1 MTLGPK
7 QPTKFGVFDQ
17 NDSSGLPLGE
27 QYENRLRLTELYDR
41 GGFHAYHLSEHHATP
56 LNMAPSPSVFL
67 AAVAQRT
74 RRLRF
79 GPLVYTLPLH
89 HPLRLAE
96 EICLLDHMSGGRLEV
111 GVGRGISPY
120 EVAYWGLDPAT
131 APLQYREALEVVLRT
146 LSTTE
151 LSFAGEFYRFSKVP
165 VVMTPVQRP
174 HPPLWCG
181 VSTLES
187 ALWALS
193 HKASIVINAPADK
206 ARPVIDGYRQ
216 AWAAAGHEAAA
227 LPFLGISRAVV
238 IADTDAEALAIARRG
253 WLRYHD
259 SFHLLWKRH
268 GTAPPFAITPPS
280 FDDVIATRTGIAGS
294 PATVRAVLL
303 EQAREAGCNYLVSR
317 FAFGDLTFA
326 ESSRSAELFTR
337 EVMPAFSNV

>member
-1 MTLGPK
+1 MSLGAMRSI
-7 QPTKFGVFDQ
+7 KFGVFDQ

-41 GGFHAYHLSEHHATP
+41 SGFHAYHLSEHHATP

-74 RRLRF
+74 KRLRF

-120 EVAYWGLDPAT
+120 EVGYWGLDPAT
-131 APLQYREALEVVLRT
+131 APIQYREALDVVLRA
-146 LSTTE
+146 LSTNE
-151 LSFAGEFYRFSKVP
+151 LSFAGEFYRFSNVP
-165 VVMTPVQRP
+165 IVMAPVQRP

-181 VSTLES
+181 VSTPES
-187 ALWALS
+187 ALWALG
-193 HKASIVINAPADK
+193 HKASIVINAPAGH
-206 ARPVIDGYRQ
+206 ARGVIDTYRQ
-216 AWAAAGHEAAA
+216 AWTAAGHDAATM
-227 LPFLGISRAVV
+227 PFAGISRAVV
-238 IADTDAEALAIARRG
+238 IAGTDAEALAIARRA

-268 GTAPPFAITPPS
+268 GTSPPFAITPPS
-280 FDDVIATRTGIAGS
+280 FDDVVATRTGIAGS
-294 PATVRAVLL
+294 AATVRAVLL

-317 FAFGDLTFA
+317 FAFGDLTFQEA
-326 ESSRSAELFTR
+326 ARSAELFAR
-337 EVMPAFSNV
+337 EVMPALEAV